1 MTSDNYR
8 FIMFNLSRVSFQSV
22 SLPLWRAA
30 AGESAGDS
38 YLRMR
43 CRRQLPKGL
52 AVTQEINIISFQI
65 QAAGQIYVTHARAGR
80 GVSLSLSLFEFSAHA
95 AKVMEKRMQILAK
108 GRVRF

>member
-65 QAAGQIYVTHARAGR
+65 QAAGQIYGVTHARAGR
-80 GVSLSLSLFEFSAHA
+80 GVSLSLFEFSAHA